1 MIYRRLTPLQQLWFG
16 VLSFPISLGVVSV
29 LTFAPTYYA
38 IDLGIG
44 LTATGLIFAV
54 GRVIDV
60 VTDPLIGHLSDETRS
75 PVGKRLPWM
84 IIGAIILCPT
94 LYCVMVPAGDPSLIA
109 LATLVA
115 IFFTG
120 LTLIDLPYS
129 AVGLEISPFIHERTM
144 LASVK
149 AAFQIIGAL
158 TASMLILF
166 FASDQALALE
176 MTAIIVI
183 IFVAVGLICFWRLTP
198 YKNQQEASF
207 TLKLSSGFSPIVSLR
222 KIGRNTDYKRL
233 LLAFGL
239 AQAGS
244 AMSVGLTAL
253 LVLKQIEAPE
263 LTGAFIGILLI
274 FTALALPF
282 WTYLSKRIGKAES
295 WKFGLM
301 IGSGLMLMSF
311 LFVGGNILLFGAF
324 CALYGF
330 VIAGDVILP
339 TTMLADIVSD
349 KPDERVHNQAGAMLG
364 FKNAVSKLGF
374 VIPMLFAFPIL
385 GALGVEEA
393 ETLNQVQTIAILT
406 LYGFVPALLRIAA
419 WWALQSASSAKRSDR
434 LS

>member
-1 MIYRRLTPLQQLWFG
+1 
-16 VLSFPISLGVVSV
+16 
-29 LTFAPTYYA
+29 
-38 IDLGIG
+38 
-44 LTATGLIFAV
+44 
-54 GRVIDV
+54 
-60 VTDPLIGHLSDETRS
+60 
-75 PVGKRLPWM
+75 
-84 IIGAIILCPT
+84 
-94 LYCVMVPAGDPSLIA
+94 
-109 LATLVA
+109 
-115 IFFTG
+115 
-120 LTLIDLPYS
+120 
-129 AVGLEISPFIHERTM
+129 
-144 LASVK
+144 
-149 AAFQIIGAL
+149 
-158 TASMLILF
+158 
-166 FASDQALALE
+166 
-176 MTAIIVI
+176 
-183 IFVAVGLICFWRLTP
+183 
-198 YKNQQEASF
+198 
-207 TLKLSSGFSPIVSLR
+207 
-222 KIGRNTDYKRL
+222 
-233 LLAFGL
+233 
-239 AQAGS
+239 
-244 AMSVGLTAL
+244 MSVGLTAL

-295 WKFGLM
+295 WKLGLM

-311 LFVGGNILLFGAF
+311 LFVGGNIFLFGAF

-393 ETLNQVQTIAILT
+393 ETLNQVQTIAILM